1 MVFLSI
7 EENTDSQKG
16 YRRCHVVVHK
26 NERFQGFL
34 EVWWDSK
41 YLSWNVGINFGYKML
56 SVGLILKANHY

>member
-34 EVWWDSK
+34 EVYGGTQNI
-41 YLSWNVGINFGYKML
+41 YLGML
-56 SVGLILKANHY
+56 GLILDTKC